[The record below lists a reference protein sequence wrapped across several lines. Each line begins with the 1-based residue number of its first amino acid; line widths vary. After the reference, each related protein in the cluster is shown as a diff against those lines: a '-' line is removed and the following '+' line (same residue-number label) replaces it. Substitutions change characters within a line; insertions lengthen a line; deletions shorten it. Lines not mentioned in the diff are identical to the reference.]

1 MNEALLKIS
10 EIFRSIQGESSYAG
24 WPCAFIRLAGCSH
37 NCRYC
42 DSLYAR
48 NTEER
53 LTTREVVS
61 RALALKTEI
70 IEITGGE
77 PLEQPG
83 VHQLMTELCNTGRKV
98 LLETGGFIPVA
109 GIDPRVHKIIDLK
122 PPSSGESGK
131 NCMENITLAFKAGK
145 ELQNHSSSRWWWPTA
160 TTISGRETSSA
171 CILFR
176 NPALSLWE
184 WLPVSLRRH
193 NWQTGFLKTVSEC
206 VCSSS
211 FTSCCGPSARGE
223 LDSGNKGGVD
233 FYDAPA
239 YFSFFTFNA
248 ST

>member
-122 PPSSGESGK
+122 PPSSGSREKTAWRTLPCLQSGK
-131 NCMENITLAFKAGK
+131 RAAEIIRVQDGGGRPQRLSLVERPSPHA
-145 ELQNHSSSRWWWPTA
+145 SSSEILHCPYG
-160 TTISGRETSSA
+160 SGCR
-171 CILFR
+171 
-176 NPALSLWE
+176 
-184 WLPVSLRRH
+184 
-193 NWQTGFLKTVSEC
+193 
-206 VCSSS
+206 
-211 FTSCCGPSARGE
+211 
-223 LDSGNKGGVD
+223 
-233 FYDAPA
+233 
-239 YFSFFTFNA
+239 
-248 ST
+248 

>member
-53 LTTREVVS
+53 LTTGEVVS

-145 ELQNHSSSRWWWPTA
+145 ELQKSFEFKMVLA
-160 TTISGRETSSA
+160 D
-171 CILFR
+171 R
-176 NPALSLWE
+176 NDYLWARD
-184 WLPVSLRRH
+184 LLRMQPLQ
-193 NWQTGFLKTVSEC
+193 QTCTVLMG
-206 VCSSS
+206 VV
-211 FTSCCGPSARGE
+211 AGE
-223 LDSGNKGGVD
+223 LLPEKLAEWILEDGLRVRMQLQLHKLLWPERTRG
-233 FYDAPA
+233 A
-239 YFSFFTFNA
+239 
-248 ST
+248 